1 MVYYRKL
8 VMKNSARVI
17 ALSVACAAFVWTSGP
32 TAAAAPHAMAGRPA
46 AQTTETAEVAKALD
60 TAKAAKAG
68 KRVDEAINALAVVL
82 KKYPGNQEAAA
93 FQVATFAEQERLTE
107 ALATYD
113 AYVVARKRQ
122 DAGLLAPIARAD
134 LRRSAFTQQSQPI
147 VVARALERQARDGD
161 AVALKTLRQ
170 LSSASGA
177 VSPATIAPVIAL
189 VRLKDPAGE
198 AALSNIMRSGQPL
211 ERAQAL
217 QALTEADVR
226 AADVRGLVP
235 RVIESLTDPDINVRN
250 AAAIALG
257 TLQAKEAIPQL
268 KTAFEKDDAN
278 AVKMF
283 AAVALRRLGDTSV
296 DPFLEKILNGPIAEL
311 RVIVAG
317 AYASSTSKNPQWDKA
332 VRTLMGGPNEQIQ
345 LQAAELL
352 ACCDLVAARGF
363 LTSALSSPNPLM
375 RAGAA
380 KALEARKE
388 LASLEIARKLLG
400 DATEVVRIHGA
411 GLALAFARD
420 TAPARGRGGLD

>member
-1 MVYYRKL
+1 MVYHRKL
-8 VMKNSARVI
+8 VMKNLARAVVV
-17 ALSVACAAFVWTSGP
+17 SFACAVFVWMSGP
-32 TAAAAPHAMAGRPA
+32 APA
-46 AQTTETAEVAKALD
+46 AQTTPVAQAAETAEVTKALE
-60 TAKAAKAG
+60 TARAAKAG
-68 KRVDEAINALAVVL
+68 KRIDEAINAMAVVL

-107 ALATYD
+107 ALGTYD
-113 AYVVARKRQ
+113 AFVTARKRQ

-134 LRRSAFTQQSQPI
+134 LRRTAFTQRDQPI
-147 VVARALERQARDGD
+147 LVARALERQARDGD
-161 AVALKTLRQ
+161 AVALRTLRQ
-170 LSSASGA
+170 LSSSVGT

-198 AALSNIMRSGQPL
+198 AALANIMRSGQPL
-211 ERAQAL
+211 ERAQAM

-235 RVIESLTDPDINVRN
+235 RVIELLADPDVNVRS
-250 AAAIALG
+250 AAATALG

-268 KTAFEKDDAN
+268 KAAFDKDTP

-296 DPFLEKILNGPIAEL
+296 DPFLANILNGQIAEL

-317 AYASSTSKNPQWDKA
+317 AYATSTSKNPQWDKA
-332 VRTLMGGPNEQIQ
+332 VRTLMGGPNEQIR

-352 ACCDLVAARGF
+352 VCCDLVAARSF
-363 LTSALSSPNPLM
+363 LTSALSNPNPLM

-380 KALEARKE
+380 KALEARKD
-388 LASLEIARKLLG
+388 LASLEIARRLLG
-400 DATEVVRIHGA
+400 DATESVRIHGA

-420 TAPARGRGGLD
+420 NAPARGRGGQD

>member
-1 MVYYRKL
+1 MVYHRNL
-8 VMKNSARVI
+8 IMKNFACAFAVS
-17 ALSVACAAFVWTSGP
+17 LACAAGVLTSGS
-32 TAAAAPHAMAGRPA
+32 TVALRAMAGKPA
-46 AQTTETAEVAKALD
+46 AQTAEAAEVSKAID
-60 TAKAAKAG
+60 SARAAKVG
-68 KRVDEAINALAVVL
+68 KRADEAINTLAAVL
-82 KKYPGNQEAAA
+82 KKYPGNQEAAT
-93 FQVATFAEQERLTE
+93 FQVTTLAELERLTD

-113 AYVVARKRQ
+113 AYANARKRQ

-134 LRRSAFTQQSQPI
+134 LRRTVFTQQNQPI

-161 AVALKTLRQ
+161 AGALKTLRQ
-170 LSSASGA
+170 LSPPSGA
-177 VSPATIAPVIAL
+177 VSPATIAPTIAL

-198 AALSNIMRSGQPL
+198 AALATIMRSPQPL
-211 ERAQAL
+211 ERAQGL

-226 AADVRGLVP
+226 AADVRNLVP
-235 RVIESLTDPDINVRN
+235 RVIESLTDPDVNVRN
-250 AAAIALG
+250 AAATALG

-268 KTAFEKDDAN
+268 KTAFNTDAA

-296 DPFLEKILNGPIAEL
+296 DPFLTNILNGPIAEL
-311 RVIVAG
+311 RIIVAG

-332 VRTLMGGPNEQIQ
+332 VRTLMGGPNEQIR

-363 LTSALSSPNPLM
+363 LTSAIANPNPLM

-380 KALEARKE
+380 KALEARKD
-388 LASLEIARKLLG
+388 LASVEIARKLLG
-400 DATEVVRIHGA
+400 DATESVRIHGA

-420 TAPARGRGGLD
+420 AAPARGRGGLN

>member
-1 MVYYRKL
+1 MVYHRKL
-8 VMKNSARVI
+8 IMKNPARVI
-17 ALSVACAAFVWTSGP
+17 AVSLACAVFVWTSG
-32 TAAAAPHAMAGRPA
+32 TA

-93 FQVATFAEQERLTE
+93 FQVATFAEQERLAE

-113 AYVVARKRQ
+113 AFANARKRQ
-122 DAGLLAPIARAD
+122 DAALLAPIARAD

-147 VVARALERQARDGD
+147 VAARALERQARDGD

-170 LSSASGA
+170 LSSSSGA

-198 AALSNIMRSGQPL
+198 AALANIMRSGQPL
-211 ERAQAL
+211 ERAQAM

-226 AADVRGLVP
+226 AADVRNLVP
-235 RVIESLTDPDINVRN
+235 RVIEALTDPDINVRN
-250 AAAIALG
+250 AAATALG

-268 KTAFEKDDAN
+268 KTAYDKDVP

-296 DPFLEKILNGPIAEL
+296 DPFLGNILNGQIAEL

-332 VRTLMGGPNEQIQ
+332 VRTLMGGPNEQIR

-380 KALEARKE
+380 KAFEARKE
-388 LASLEIARKLLG
+388 LASLEIARRLLG

>member
-1 MVYYRKL
+1 MVYHRKL
-8 VMKNSARVI
+8 IMKNSARVVG
-17 ALSVACAAFVWTSGP
+17 LSLACAVFVWTSGLAP
-32 TAAAAPHAMAGRPA
+32 TAQTPA
-46 AQTTETAEVAKALD
+46 AQGTETAEVAKALD
-60 TAKAAKAG
+60 AARSAKAG
-68 KRVDEAINALAVVL
+68 KRFDESINAMAVVL

-93 FQVATFAEQERLTE
+93 FQIATFAEQERLSE

-113 AYVVARKRQ
+113 AFVVARKRQ
-122 DAGLLAPIARAD
+122 DAALLAPIARAD
-134 LRRSAFTQQSQPI
+134 LRRSAFTQQNQPT
-147 VVARALERQARDGD
+147 VAARALERQARDGD

-170 LSSASGA
+170 LSSSSGA

-198 AALSNIMRSGQPL
+198 AALANIMRTGQPL
-211 ERAQAL
+211 ERAQAI

-235 RVIESLTDPDINVRN
+235 RVIELLTDPDVNVRN
-250 AAAIALG
+250 AAATALG

-268 KTAFEKDDAN
+268 KTAFDNDVA

-296 DPFLEKILNGPIAEL
+296 DPFLAKILNGPIAEL
-311 RVIVAG
+311 RVIAAG
-317 AYASSTSKNPQWDKA
+317 AYASSTSKNPDWDKA
-332 VRTLMGGPNEQIQ
+332 VRTLMGGPNEQIR

-352 ACCDLVAARGF
+352 ACCDAVAARGF

-388 LASLEIARKLLG
+388 LANLEIARRLLG
-400 DATEVVRIHGA
+400 DATETVRIHGA

-420 TAPARGRGGLD
+420 SAPARGRGGQN